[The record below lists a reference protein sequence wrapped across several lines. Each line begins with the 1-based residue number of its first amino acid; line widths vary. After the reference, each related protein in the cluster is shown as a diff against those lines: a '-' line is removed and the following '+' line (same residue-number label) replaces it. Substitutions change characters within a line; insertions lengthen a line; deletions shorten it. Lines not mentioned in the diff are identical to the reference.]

1 MLAADPIRGAT
12 HTNRNRRQSISLRF
26 VIRFDA
32 SQRKKLL
39 LRESQLTRIRN
50 TKHTG
55 HERRV
60 EFVVTSCD
68 RRVRG
73 ENALSPND
81 GYSFGPT
88 ATFGL
93 DNFSRQLQ
101 SDKRRVAFLYV
112 QHMRSYAKRAN
123 QTK

>member
-12 HTNRNRRQSISLRF
+12 HTNRKRRQSISLRF
-26 VIRFDA
+26 VVRFDA

-39 LRESQLTRIRN
+39 LRESQLTRIRT

-73 ENALSPND
+73 ESALSQND
-81 GYSFGPT
+81 VYSFGPT
-88 ATFGL
+88 AMLGL
-93 DNFSRQLQ
+93 DTFSRQLQ
-101 SDKRRVAFLYV
+101 RENRG
-112 QHMRSYAKRAN
+112 
-123 QTK
+123 